1 MKAWKW
7 FCLQQHKNRELCDI
21 PEDEL
26 KLLSCKLFK
35 TVKELDGTKNE
46 PVSLTCFQQIFSVP
60 RTKEVQTC
68 TELRETSSNSVE

>member
-26 KLLSCKLFK
+26 KLLLCKLFK
-35 TVKELDGTKNE
+35 TVKELDDTKYE
-46 PVSLTCFQQIFSVP
+46 PVFN
-60 RTKEVQTC
+60 K
-68 TELRETSSNSVE
+68 SSAFLERKRFRRAQN